1 MTQRRRL
8 SAASIEHLRQRF
20 EAADAAEMIGW
31 AIQEFPRKR
40 RAVVTSL
47 QAEGVVIA
55 DMAMEL
61 DPAIRVITIDTW
73 RLPEETLTY
82 LDTLRAHWG
91 RPIEVVYPDPADLE
105 PFVAA
110 NGVNAFY
117 SSVDLRLQCCNLRK
131 VLPLRRALTGIDC
144 WLAGVRRTHSPLRAD
159 TPPIALDGD
168 NGGIVKLNPL
178 VAWSVGDVRAY
189 MEERG
194 IPLHPLYAQRY
205 TSIGCAPC
213 TRAVE
218 PGEDERAGR
227 WWWENDSDKECGI
240 NGVPQRLRVVEIA
253 S

>member
-1 MTQRRRL
+1 MV
-8 SAASIEHLRQRF
+8 
-20 EAADAAEMIGW
+20 GW
-31 AIQEFPRKR
+31 AIQEFPNRR

-61 DPAIRVITIDTW
+61 DPDIRIITIDTW

-82 LDTLRAHWG
+82 MDTLRAHG
-91 RPIEVVYPDPADLE
+91 ERPIEVVYPDPADVE
-105 PFVAA
+105 PFVNA

-117 SSVDLRLQCCNLRK
+117 ASVDKRMECCRVRK
-131 VLPLRRALTGIDC
+131 VLPLRKALADIDC
-144 WLAGVRRTHSPLRAD
+144 WLAGLRRTHSPARAAVPAVHID
-159 TPPIALDGD
+159 SD

-178 VAWSVGDVRAY
+178 IRWTAADVRAY
-189 MEERG
+189 LDERG

-227 WWWENDSDKECGI
+227 WWWEADSDKECGI
-240 NGVPQRLRVVEIA
+240 NGIPQPLRLVEIA

>member
-1 MTQRRRL
+1 VSERRRL
-8 SAASIEHLRQRF
+8 SAASVARLSDRF
-20 EAADAAEMIGW
+20 EHADAAEMIGW

-47 QAEGVVIA
+47 QAEGIAIA
-55 DMAMEL
+55 DMAMAL
-61 DPAIRVITIDTW
+61 DPEVRVITIDTW

-82 LDTLRAHWG
+82 LDALRAHWD
-91 RPIEVVYPDPADLE
+91 RAIEVVYPDPADLA

-117 SSVDLRLQCCNLRK
+117 TSVDLRLQCCNLRK
-131 VLPLRRALTGIDC
+131 VLPLRRALAGIDC
-144 WLAGVRRTHSPLRAD
+144 WLAGLRRNHSPERAAV
-159 TPPIALDGD
+159 PPVELDAD

-178 VAWSVGDVRAY
+178 VSWSAADVRSY
-189 MEERG
+189 LTERG
-194 IPLHPLYAQRY
+194 IPLHPLYAQGY

-227 WWWENDSDKECGI
+227 WWWEIDVDKECGLH
-240 NGVPQRLRVVEIA
+240 GAPQPLRIVEIA

>member
-1 MTQRRRL
+1 VSQRRRL
-8 SAASIEHLRQRF
+8 SAASIGRLQRRF
-20 EAADAAEMIGW
+20 DTLDAAEMIGW
-31 AIQEFPRKR
+31 AIQEFPRSR

-61 DPAIRVITIDTW
+61 DPSIRVITIDTG

-82 LDTLRAHWG
+82 LDTLRAHWD
-91 RPIEVVYPDPADLE
+91 RPIEVVYPDPADLQ
-105 PFVAA
+105 PFVAS

-117 SSVDLRLQCCNLRK
+117 TSVDLRMQCCNLRK
-131 VLPLRRALTGIDC
+131 VLPLRRALADVDC
-144 WLAGVRRTHSPLRAD
+144 WLAGLRRSHSPARAAV
-159 TPPIALDGD
+159 PPVHLDAD

-178 VAWSVGDVRAY
+178 IAWAAADVRAY
-189 MEERG
+189 MAERG
-194 IPLHPLYAQRY
+194 LPMHPLYAQRY

-227 WWWENDSDKECGI
+227 WWWEGDTDKECGI
-240 NGVPQRLRVVEIA
+240 NGVRQPLRIVEIA